1 MQRSS
6 GWAGFLKR
14 QSFRRQSFWRHTVWG
29 CTAWLFCIAALAVP
43 AGTAAAQER
52 RATLAGLWQGID
64 AADGSL
70 RTLSISGP
78 DRDGL
83 YEVNAYDT
91 YWSIC
96 DGDRAV
102 STATGKISAK
112 VLRTSGILRCA
123 DGRETA
129 IETEFRP
136 ERFIQEGVL
145 IEIVIGTDSR
155 TRLFRI
161 NR

>member
-1 MQRSS
+1 MIQGPDS
-6 GWAGFLKR
+6 AGCFDASRGERLRNAAKAKFLKNI
-14 QSFRRQSFWRHTVWG
+14 VI
-29 CTAWLFCIAALAVP
+29 LIAFSALA
-43 AGTAAAQER
+43 GAAVAQER

-64 AADGSL
+64 AVDGSL

-78 DRDGL
+78 DRNGQ

-96 DGDRAV
+96 DGNRAV
-102 STATGKISAK
+102 STATGRISAR
-112 VLRTSGILRCA
+112 VLRTNGIVRCA

-136 ERFIQEGVL
+136 ELFIQEGVL
-145 IEIVIGTDSR
+145 VEVVIGTDSR